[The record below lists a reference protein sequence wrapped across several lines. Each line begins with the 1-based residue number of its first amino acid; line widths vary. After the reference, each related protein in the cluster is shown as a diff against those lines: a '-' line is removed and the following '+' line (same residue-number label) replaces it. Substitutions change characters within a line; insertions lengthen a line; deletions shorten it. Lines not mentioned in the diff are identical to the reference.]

1 MLKSAIDDVTNIL
14 QMQMARS
21 ASKEELAEL
30 EEALRNINTSEGSGE
45 SMDALKESLFLIES
59 RIATKADI
67 NELMALK
74 AAMKKLASMRQ
85 SASAGSLTVKSL
97 SMCLACNRP
106 IYQSDD
112 TVKHS
117 QNTRLGPANH
127 SIMAE
132 RHRQQGVYKLD
143 PQSTSHSSINSRST
157 NSSGGFY
164 RDRAERPQ
172 SVPMEQ
178 PNVNM
183 SGSRSQ
189 ASIVMP
195 TFLPTLPPRS
205 LLSRGSSRDGSSYH

>member
-1 MLKSAIDDVTNIL
+1 
-14 QMQMARS
+14 
-21 ASKEELAEL
+21 
-30 EEALRNINTSEGSGE
+30 
-45 SMDALKESLFLIES
+45 
-59 RIATKADI
+59 
-67 NELMALK
+67 MALK

-195 TFLPTLPPRS
+195 VRRQSPSHASHTHTSPTHRRCS
-205 LLSRGSSRDGSSYH
+205 ARNQDMADFKRAG